1 MPFSVADTLSDDA
14 AKGNPLGT
22 KLRGRLALIGGGP
35 AL

>member
-1 MPFSVADTLSDDA
+1 MPFNVAGTLSDDA

-22 KLRGRLALIGGGP
+22 KLRGRLALIRIRL